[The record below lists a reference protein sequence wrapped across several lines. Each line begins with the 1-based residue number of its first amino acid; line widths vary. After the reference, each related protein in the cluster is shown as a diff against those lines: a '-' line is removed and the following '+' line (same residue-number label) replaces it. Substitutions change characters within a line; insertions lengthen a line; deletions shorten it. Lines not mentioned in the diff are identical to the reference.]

1 MVIDMMV
8 VVCWTYSNLL
18 LSLLG
23 CLYSF
28 FYIQWGK
35 GYKKA
40 NRIGYNM
47 IPIKTLSLPTYF
59 TYIFIYIIIYA
70 LESKPWSFRIFW
82 MVGRVIAD
90 PSLGLLSPCG
100 MVPQVP
106 ILISSHRVLGK
117 WVDAGWSGSS
127 LSVMNLPITQFR
139 NQVLWH
145 EIIECFFTELIE

>member
-1 MVIDMMV
+1 MFCVLVLLMIIDMMV
-8 VVCWTYSNLL
+8 VACWTYSNLL

-23 CLYSF
+23 WLYSS

-70 LESKPWSFRIFW
+70 LESKPWSFGIFW
-82 MVGRVIAD
+82 MVAE
-90 PSLGLLSPCG
+90 S
-100 MVPQVP
+100 
-106 ILISSHRVLGK
+106 
-117 WVDAGWSGSS
+117 
-127 LSVMNLPITQFR
+127 
-139 NQVLWH
+139 
-145 EIIECFFTELIE
+145 